1 MYGVLMYCPMTGR
14 TINDL
19 RNALNVPGRV
29 TLVVHLTEGSH
40 SYSDRNRTSLRI
52 YYTPLLYPPLSDTEF
67 AALLCSSETCEGP
80 EGSQRASYGG
90 ESRVRR
96 FIVCFLDLLITQ
108 STVCFYPA
116 ITYSYKLSKRSIIDS
131 ELYIR
136 EEAQLLCKADKR
148 VGSEDILVTDAP
160 MDNRNTVFMSKEYT
174 S

>member
-1 MYGVLMYCPMTGR
+1 MYCPMTGR

-80 EGSQRASYGG
+80 EGSQRAPYGG

-96 FIVCFLDLLITQ
+96 FIVSSFKIFSCFATKACQVDMCSVNASRKRFFFLDKFHQ
-108 STVCFYPA
+108 FS
-116 ITYSYKLSKRSIIDS
+116 YSNEDTKR
-131 ELYIR
+131 R
-136 EEAQLLCKADKR
+136 
-148 VGSEDILVTDAP
+148 T
-160 MDNRNTVFMSKEYT
+160 KEVY
-174 S
+174 SVDEKS